1 MSWTHLDDILV
12 KKAGRSHRC
21 YLCGKEIPKGSSY
34 LRRTGVDEDTG
45 IVSVAMHPECEEQ
58 TKDWDEM
65 DWETFSPGDLYWR
78 IEETSDISEGK

>member
-21 YLCGKEIPKGSSY
+21 YLCSKEIPKGSSY

-65 DWETFSPGDLYWR
+65 DWETFSPGDLYWW